1 MDTEITVNSTR
12 RRVTARGDTPLLYLL
27 RNDMG
32 LNGPQFGC
40 GLGQC
45 GACMVLL
52 DSEAVSSCTLPL
64 SRAAGKK
71 ITTLEG
77 LGTADH
83 PHPVQQAFLEEQAAQ
98 CGYCAN
104 GMIIT
109 IAALLAASPHPEER
123 EIREALD
130 ANLCRCGTHLRIL
143 RAARQAADSAA
154 RRAGG
159 TGARRAARSAAGEG
173 ETL

>member
-1 MDTEITVNSTR
+1 MDAEITVNGSGN
-12 RRVTARGDTPLLYLL
+12 RVTARGDTPILYLL
-27 RNDMG
+27 RNDIG

-52 DSEAVSSCTLPL
+52 DDEAVSSCTLPV
-64 SRAAGKK
+64 SRAVGRK

-98 CGYCAN
+98 CGYCTN
-104 GMIIT
+104 GMIIS
-109 IAALLAASPHPEER
+109 IAALLAARPNADER

-143 RAARQAADSAA
+143 RAAR
-154 RRAGG
+154 
-159 TGARRAARSAAGEG
+159 RAAELTAGRAAEPAAGEG
-173 ETL
+173 KNE